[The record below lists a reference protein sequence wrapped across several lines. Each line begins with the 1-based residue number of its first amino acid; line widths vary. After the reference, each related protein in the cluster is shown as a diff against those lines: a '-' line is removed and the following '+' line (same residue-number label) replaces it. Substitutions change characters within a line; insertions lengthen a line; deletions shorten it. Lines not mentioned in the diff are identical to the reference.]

1 MRQLVFE
8 KVCGVASCPV
18 AYEQNNLH
26 KLTEFGA
33 QRCVLG
39 SRKQACHPFKSG
51 FWTAVSEV
59 PVTGSSLE
67 PSQFKPLS
75 LGAYEPS
82 TFLDDQILGLR
93 PSGLDS
99 RSFA

>member
-1 MRQLVFE
+1 M
-8 KVCGVASCPV
+8 
-18 AYEQNNLH
+18 
-26 KLTEFGA
+26 
-33 QRCVLG
+33 
-39 SRKQACHPFKSG
+39 
-51 FWTAVSEV
+51 SEV